1 MMGPL
6 KNNDELMSK
15 HECLI
20 MPRLRKPRGPKFV
33 LASQSHRNAH
43 LRNAMFRHS
52 DFLRHSVIRISSLDR
67 LTNENQTIVK
77 ELG

>member
-1 MMGPL
+1 MTD
-6 KNNDELMSK
+6 DELMSK

-20 MPRLRKPRGPKFV
+20 IPHLKKLRGPKFV

-43 LRNAMFRHS
+43 FKKS
-52 DFLRHSVIRISSLDR
+52 YVSSFGFPPSFIIRISSLDR
-67 LTNENQTIVK
+67 LTNENQAIVK